1 MNHPQMKTS
10 PIFSSKTK
18 PTYSHRY
25 ALKSFQQ
32 KQKEKKNNKLVPEN
46 HSSESHYWSYIQSND
61 EKCRLKKKGL
71 HLQIPHQIF
80 RCERAVCRGRV
91 HTRIYHSLAAQLES
105 NTTFFTIPG
114 HKERAAIP
122 TLANSPIQ
130 TNAADVWVIK
140 TWKKSHWPA
149 HTRTNREK
157 NHRHKESPPKTC
169 IGTFARTLPRDTHT
183 SPRTRKLRLCAW
195 VQPVRTRAKLSL
207 VCV

>member
-1 MNHPQMKTS
+1 MKTS

-32 KQKEKKNNKLVPEN
+32 KQKEKKTT
-46 HSSESHYWSYIQSND
+46 SWSPRTTPQNLITDPIFRAMMKNVGW
-61 EKCRLKKKGL
+61 KKKGL

-169 IGTFARTLPRDTHT
+169 IGTFARTLPRDAHT